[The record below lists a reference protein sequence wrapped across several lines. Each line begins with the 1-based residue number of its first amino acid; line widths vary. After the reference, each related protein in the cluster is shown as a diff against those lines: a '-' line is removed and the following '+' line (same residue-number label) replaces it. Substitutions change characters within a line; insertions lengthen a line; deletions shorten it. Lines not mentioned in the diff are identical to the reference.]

1 MYSIEASNARLGFLK
16 MRLNEL
22 FSRYLMLVTD
32 GSVEF
37 DSIFGSVL
45 DGDI

>member
-1 MYSIEASNARLGFLK
+1 MSNARLGFLK

-22 FSRYLMLVTD
+22 FSRYLMMIID

-37 DSIFGSVL
+37 DSLFGCKL